1 MLEGEQLKPHFI
13 GAVVLK
19 QMDTETGTIERRTVV
34 DGQQRLTTL
43 QLLIDAVR
51 EVLDERDYVDQ
62 AKRLA
67 KLVVNEEEFLYG
79 NPDNA
84 FKVWPTIA
92 DRIAFQHAMNK
103 DLSATDHAKSL
114 IVQAHNFFK
123 AKAEQWF
130 DRLPGESGSR
140 SEAATAL
147 ERTVRAALNL
157 VVIDLGASDDPH
169 VIFETLNARGTP
181 LRQSDMVKNKIFHE
195 AKAGES
201 EGSSDSSQHSDLWP
215 FDKEK
220 TWWNKEV
227 GRGFQRRPRID
238 LYINHWLTLR
248 NRKETKAHNEFRA
261 FEAYA
266 KRQREAGEEIQDI
279 AKDIGKISS
288 IYLDV
293 EEVRRPDIAKFL
305 KRRNVMNL
313 GTVTPLLLWLLSKD
327 MPYETLARCLKA
339 LESFLVRRIVCGY
352 SARSYGDFFVGL
364 ISKLD
369 DAQANDAHRILALY
383 LAEQTAQATVW
394 PGNDEMLDRFLTAP
408 LYLWLTRGR
417 LRMVLTGIEEQLR
430 TRKSEEQQAPDNL
443 PIEHIMPISWQ
454 AYWPLPNADARAA
467 ERRERMI
474 HTMGN
479 LTLVNTSLNSTL
491 KNAPWDRKK
500 RTLADH
506 SVLFL
511 NKQLVN
517 DGPQV
522 WDEDAIEERARQLC
536 EIAIS
541 VWPHHNDTEAA

>member
-1 MLEGEQLKPHFI
+1 
-13 GAVVLK
+13 
-19 QMDTETGTIERRTVV
+19 
-34 DGQQRLTTL
+34 
-43 QLLIDAVR
+43 
-51 EVLDERDYVDQ
+51 
-62 AKRLA
+62 
-67 KLVVNEEEFLYG
+67 
-79 NPDNA
+79 
-84 FKVWPTIA
+84 
-92 DRIAFQHAMNK
+92 MNK
-103 DLSATDHAKSL
+103 DLPTTDHAKSL
-114 IVQAHNFFK
+114 IVQARNFFK
-123 AKAEQWF
+123 AKAEQYF
-130 DRLPGESGSR
+130 DGLPGEPGAR

-147 ERTVRAALNL
+147 ERVVRTSLHL

-201 EGSSDSSQHSDLWP
+201 ESSGDSLQHADLWP
-215 FDKEK
+215 FDSDSNKE
-220 TWWNKEV
+220 WWNKEV

-238 LYINHWLTLR
+238 IYINHWLTLR
-248 NRKETKAHNEFRA
+248 NRKQTKAHNEFRA

-266 KRQREAGEEIQDI
+266 KRQRKTGEKIQDI

-288 IYLDV
+288 IYRDV
-293 EEVRRPDIAKFL
+293 DEVRRLDIAKFL

-313 GTVTPLLLWLLSKD
+313 GTTTPLLLWLLSTG
-327 MPYETLARCLKA
+327 MPHETLARCLKS

-369 DAQANDAHRILALY
+369 NAQTSEADRILAAH
-383 LAEQTAQATVW
+383 LAEQRAQATVW
-394 PGNDEMLDRFLTAP
+394 PSNNVMLDRFLDAP
-408 LYLWLTRGR
+408 LYDWLPRGR

-430 TRKSEEQQAPDNL
+430 TRQSEEKQAPDNL

-454 AYWPLPNADARAA
+454 AHWPLPNADTQAA

-474 HTMGN
+474 HTIGN

-491 KNAPWDRKK
+491 KNESWDKKK

-517 DGPQV
+517 HGPQV
-522 WDEDAIEERARQLC
+522 WDEDAIEKRARQLC

-541 VWPHHNDTEAA
+541 VWPHHNNMKAA